1 MKKHPFT
8 LSFLLIIA
16 TIPAYAG
23 VKEDIIEKVHRW
35 NELHN
40 TRETFQFKNLY
51 ASNVLFYGRNNS
63 RQQCYRKKTAFL
75 NNDFYQ
81 EIISPIQL
89 TYYSSGKIKAT
100 FTKRVT
106 YKKTIK
112 EHYCYLLFEKEEG
125 DYHISGESDLQ
136 TDENLGVSL
145 SLGAQVAEKEFE
157 GAGINGTF
165 IAFGLAI
172 LLIVALLF
180 YRSRRKK
187 AAIPTETFDASPSI
201 VTEPVFEQSPVQEL
215 VKDQKA
221 ERITEQK
228 APPPLTDNSLHE
240 QMKGHAFECYVVER
254 FSKEYFNLLEWRS
267 DKYHEGRYAES
278 NKLPDLEY
286 RFTTSYHDFPIAI
299 ECKWRAEFFKG
310 RIEWAKS
317 YQLSNYRR
325 YERERGIPVYVIVG
339 IGGQPNDPAS
349 VYIIPLPHIRSNVLT
364 ERDLQKYFRH
374 VRGTFFLDGNTMM
387 LS

>member
-1 MKKHPFT
+1 MKKHLFF
-8 LSFLLIIA
+8 FLFFIVSALPVFAGLKEEII
-16 TIPAYAG
+16 T
-23 VKEDIIEKVHRW
+23 KVRQW
-35 NELHN
+35 NSLHN
-40 TRETFQFKNLY
+40 TRETAQFKSLY
-51 ASNVLFYGRNNS
+51 AESVLFYGRNNS

-81 EIISPIQL
+81 EIISPVQL

-106 YKKTIK
+106 YKKTVK
-112 EHYCYLLFEKEEG
+112 EHYCYLLFEKEDDE
-125 DYHISGESDLQ
+125 YRISGESDLQ

-172 LLIVALLF
+172 VLIVALLL

-187 AAIPTETFDASPSI
+187 AAIPTETFDAAPPI
-201 VTEPVFEQSPVQEL
+201 ITGPVLEQSPVQVP
-215 VKDQKA
+215 VKEQQA
-221 ERITEQK
+221 EHMPEQK
-228 APPPLTDNSLHE
+228 APPPLTDNSLDE
-240 QMKGHAFECYVVER
+240 QKKGHVFECYVVER
-254 FSKEYFNLLEWRS
+254 FSKDYFTLLEWRS

-299 ECKWRAEFFKG
+299 ECKWRADFFKG
-310 RIEWAKS
+310 RIEWAKG

-325 YERERGIPVYVIVG
+325 YERERGVPVFVIVG
-339 IGGQPNDPAS
+339 VGGQPNDPAA
-349 VYIIPLPHIRSNVLT
+349 VYIVPLPHIRSNVLT

-374 VRGTFFLDGNTMM
+374 GKGNFFLDGDT
-387 LS
+387 LVLQ